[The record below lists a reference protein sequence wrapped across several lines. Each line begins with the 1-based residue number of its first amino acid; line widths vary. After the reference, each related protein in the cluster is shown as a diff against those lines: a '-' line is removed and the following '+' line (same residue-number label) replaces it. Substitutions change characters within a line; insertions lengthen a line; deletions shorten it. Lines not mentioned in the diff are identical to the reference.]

1 MSEEIKQENQPEIN
15 LDQFRPYVRAYEGAP
30 IHRIAPK
37 MQRNEVCLTEKKK
50 FKNCCGKDGHNYCK
64 RLFNQFV
71 EATLKK
77 ELEQKQ
83 QLESQEKDQQSPS
96 NIIV

>member
-1 MSEEIKQENQPEIN
+1 MSEEIKDQNQQEVN
-15 LDQFRPYVRAYEGAP
+15 LDQFRPYVRAFEGAP

-37 MQRNEVCLTEKKK
+37 MQRNDICSIESKK

-77 ELEQKQ
+77 ELEEKKKLEAQEQTQ
-83 QLESQEKDQQSPS
+83 QTPS
-96 NIIV
+96 NIVI